1 MTQTEQI
8 RAHLQSGRD
17 ITPLEALDT
26 YGCFRLASRIAELRA
41 EGLDVQTFTEKRN
54 GKAYARYRLVGQL
67 PLLP

>member
-41 EGLDVQTFTEKRN
+41 EGLDVQTLTEKRN
-54 GKAYARYRLVGQL
+54 GKAYARYRLVGKL
-67 PLLP
+67 PLLS